1 MKKKQRR
8 IKFLPLVNGIIEVE
22 VNTEEYYYSTVSGT
36 GIVTEHHEIFYLP
49 TGVVSEEDV
58 AKYLKAVEPSEVRT
72 KRQNY
77 KGVKYS
83 VKVSLFPKKDVE
95 ANCPQGHEIVLCRWE
110 INGGYY
116 EVLRILYTKNGN
128 NAKIKIKQ
136 NTYV

>member
-1 MKKKQRR
+1 MKQRG

-36 GIVTEHHEIFYLP
+36 GIVTEHREIFYLP
-49 TGVVSEEDV
+49 TGVVSEEEV
-58 AKYLKAVEPSEVRT
+58 ANNIKAVEPSEVRT
-72 KRQNY
+72 KHQNY

-110 INGGYY
+110 IKGEYY
-116 EVLRILYTKNGN
+116 EVVSILYTPTKNGN
-128 NAKIKIKQ
+128 NAKK
-136 NTYV
+136 